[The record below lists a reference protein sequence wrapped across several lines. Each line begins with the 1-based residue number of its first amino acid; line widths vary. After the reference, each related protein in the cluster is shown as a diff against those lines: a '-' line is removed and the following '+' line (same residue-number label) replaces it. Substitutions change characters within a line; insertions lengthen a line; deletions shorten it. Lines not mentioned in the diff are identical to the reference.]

1 MNCVQR
7 EQSRR
12 GAARRVVR
20 CAVFT
25 LMLGGSAGCLDGL
38 IKARNDGNEASAIV
52 SLRTI
57 LSAQAIASMDCN
69 GRYAPSLTALAA
81 TGNLPPDLGTGDV
94 VEKAGYRITMTVPTD
109 AVPYAN
115 DQTPAC
121 NGRVTAFTAT
131 AIPLEPG
138 QTGTRFF
145 IVDQSGELKQATSAS
160 FTDATPVR

>member
-1 MNCVQR
+1 MDCVQR

-20 CAVFT
+20 CAALT
-25 LMLGGSAGCLDGL
+25 LILGGSAGCLDGL
-38 IKARNDGNEASAIV
+38 VTARNAGNEASAIA

-57 LSAQAIASMDCN
+57 LAAQAVTSMDCS

-81 TGNLPPDLGTGDV
+81 TGNLPPDLGAADA

-109 AVPYAN
+109 AVPHAN

-131 AIPLEPG
+131 AVPLEPG
-138 QTGTRFF
+138 QTGSRFF
-145 IVDQSGELKQATSAS
+145 IVDQSGELEQATSAS